1 MKEEFLHY
9 LWRLKLVANQN
20 LLGSQNET
28 IEIVYPGL
36 YNQNEGPDFLN
47 AKIRIDNQL
56 WAGHVEIHLKSSDWY
71 AHHHELD
78 TNYDAVILH
87 VVWEYDMPVYGKGN
101 KAIPT
106 LILKNFVSLEVLKKY
121 NELFSK
127 PQAWINC
134 ESQIGKVD
142 DFVLNNWFERLF
154 IERLEQKSAFI
165 SELLQASHNDWE
177 SVLFVLLSKIF
188 GLKVNGNGFLNL
200 AESVD
205 FSVIRKVSSNLLN
218 IESLLFGQAHL
229 LDKQEEDPYFK
240 ELKKR
245 YNYLVAKFKLKQDVT
260 IGLQFFRLR
269 PDNFPT
275 IRIAQLAAL
284 YHQKQHLFSAII
296 SCKTIYAVYELFD
309 INISKFWQRHY
320 TFSAPT
326 KTKRHQKLTKKFIDL
341 LIINTIIPVLFV
353 YQKTQGK
360 EDFKQLIKII
370 QSIKPENNA
379 IIKRYFDLGIQADSA
394 YKSQALLQLKNE
406 YCTKKR
412 CLQCQIGHSLLKS
425 DSVN

>member
-142 DFVLNNWFERLF
+142 D
-154 IERLEQKSAFI
+154 
-165 SELLQASHNDWE
+165 
-177 SVLFVLLSKIF
+177 F